1 MNREW
6 RYRKGKIIFME
17 RIHYRNRHLRTVSLF
32 SGAGGLD
39 LGFLNA
45 GFNIIW
51 ANDFDRDAC
60 KVYSKNISS
69 HIVCG
74 DINEHL
80 DEIPAHDVLIGGF
93 PCQPFS
99 MMGQQLG
106 FNDERGTLF
115 FTIEQIVRRHRPRII
130 VLENVKNLETH
141 DGGRTFARMKRILEE
156 DLTDYNGAGYKV
168 FHQVLNT
175 SDFGI
180 PQTRRRVFV
189 VAFDKGYFGDRDIDF
204 RFPEAVRL
212 NCRLGDI
219 LDHVVDRKYF
229 LSEKILPTILS
240 HGTGN
245 YYSKSEIDI
254 DIARP
259 LCATMHKMHRASQD
273 NYVTDIRNRNRFEDT
288 EEKRVSSI
296 RRLTPNE
303 CRKLQGFPSDW
314 VFNVSDTQAYR
325 QFGNAVTVNVA
336 YKVAMEIVRTLGI
349 QLEIEE

>member
-1 MNREW
+1 
-6 RYRKGKIIFME
+6 ME
-17 RIHYRNRHLRTVSLF
+17 RIAYRQRHLRTVSLF

-45 GFNIIW
+45 GFDIVW
-51 ANDFDRDAC
+51 ANDIDKYAVESYRH
-60 KVYSKNISS
+60 NISD
-69 HIVCG
+69 HIVLG
-74 DINEHL
+74 DINQLLDDIPEH
-80 DEIPAHDVLIGGF
+80 EVLIGGF

-99 MMGQQLG
+99 MMGKQLG
-106 FNDERGTLF
+106 FEDERGTLF
-115 FTIEQIVRRHRPRII
+115 FTIEQIVRKHRPRII

-141 DGGRTFARMKRILEE
+141 DGGKTFAKMQRILKEE
-156 DLTDYNGAGYKV
+156 LLDDNGYGYDIFYKV
-168 FHQVLNT
+168 LNS

-180 PQTRRRVFV
+180 PHIRRRVFV
-189 VAFDKGYFGDRDIDF
+189 VAFDKGYYRENNINFEFPQPIELDRNL
-204 RFPEAVRL
+204 R
-212 NCRLGDI
+212 DI
-219 LDHVVDRKYF
+219 LDESVDKKYF

-245 YYSKSEIDI
+245 YYSKAEIDL

-273 NYVTDIRNRNRFEDT
+273 NYVTDINNRNKFEDT
-288 EEKRVSSI
+288 EEKRISNV

-314 VFNVSDTQAYR
+314 KFNVSDTQAYR

-336 YKVAMEIVRTLGI
+336 YHIAMQIVKTLNI
-349 QLEIEE
+349 TLEIER